1 MDVYVGTSGY
11 SYKAWKGSFYPED
24 LPDKAMLEWYG
35 TRFRS
40 VEINNTFY
48 RMPRP
53 ALLQGWAEKVP
64 EGFRFALKAP
74 QQITHR
80 KRLHEADDAVRYLL
94 EVAANLRT
102 HQGPFLFQLPPRFP
116 KDTTVLRDF
125 LSLLPNH
132 VQAAFE
138 FRHSSWFDEET
149 YELLRRHRAALCIAE
164 EDGVDAPDV
173 ATADWGYLRLRRAD
187 YDDARLQAWV
197 QWMEAQGW
205 QKAFVFFKHEDEAKG
220 PRFATRFME
229 LVARADT

>member
-1 MDVYVGTSGY
+1 MDFYVGTSGY
-11 SYKAWKGSFYPED
+11 SYKAWKGSFYPDD

-53 ALLQGWAEKVP
+53 ALLQNWAEKVP

-80 KRLHEADDAVRYLL
+80 KRLREADEAVRYLL
-94 EVAANLRT
+94 EVAATLGP

-116 KDTTVLRDF
+116 KDTAVLRDF
-125 LSLLPNH
+125 LSLFPDN
-132 VQAAFE
+132 VQVAFE
-138 FRHSSWFDEET
+138 FRHASWFDEET

-164 EDGVDAPDV
+164 DDDVDAPEA

-187 YDDARLQAWV
+187 YDDARLKTWAEWMQAQDWRR
-197 QWMEAQGW
+197 
-205 QKAFVFFKHEDEAKG
+205 AFVFFKHEDEAKG
-220 PRFATRFME
+220 PRFATRFLE
-229 LVARADT
+229 LLAGAS